1 MSNSNLWASSTSYDG
16 NDRERAFTSYN
27 SLQHHSLQNVILS
40 PILDSNSNPQAR
52 CSLPSIR
59 TLDVHQAPSFRG
71 LPSLDSLDLYQQQ
84 HESAREAGRR
94 ELRSPFQSSMS
105 PRDRYFF
112 KRAKACRH
120 SRTSSVCSS
129 TPPSS
134 PSSSVCYPSPQDNN
148 VTSYPG
154 SQNILT
160 RSYSYPQ
167 SSHQA
172 FSLFPVPNTSHFV
185 DDNHLASATGR
196 SNKAYTHE
204 EVHFIIY
211 MRDDRKMQW
220 TDIVKPFND
229 QFNKKASRGALE
241 CRYYRAQLFPKFSND
256 GSILY
261 DERGELIM
269 EPLKVRDRK
278 ELQRAGGIRWE
289 KTEPYTTLV
298 GRCPSLILQYEWT
311 DPEDKRK
318 AKAIVQSGAPLLPG
332 ASAIRAQ

>member
-1 MSNSNLWASSTSYDG
+1 MQRL
-16 NDRERAFTSYN
+16 
-27 SLQHHSLQNVILS
+27 SLQSVILN
-40 PILDSNSNPQAR
+40 PILDSTDNTQAR

-59 TLDVHQAPSFRG
+59 TLDVHQPTPFRA
-71 LPSLDSLDLYQQQ
+71 LPSLDSLDLYQYPSDDQRDP
-84 HESAREAGRR
+84 SRR
-94 ELRSPFQSSMS
+94 VLRSPFQSAIS

-112 KRAKACRH
+112 KRAKAHRH

-134 PSSSVCYPSPQDNN
+134 PSSSVCYPSSQDVNI
-148 VTSYPG
+148 TSYPS
-154 SQNILT
+154 SQNLT

-167 SSHQA
+167 SLHQVY
-172 FSLFPVPNTSHFV
+172 SPYLLGNTPHYVSVEKVPTS
-185 DDNHLASATGR
+185 SPTGR

-220 TDIVKPFND
+220 TDIVNPFND

-241 CRYYRAQLFPKFSND
+241 CRYYRAQLFPKFAED
-256 GSILY
+256 GSYLY
-261 DERGELIM
+261 DETGELIM

-278 ELQRAGGIRWE
+278 ELQRAGGIRWV
-289 KTEPYTTLV
+289 KTEPFTTLV
-298 GRCPSLILQYEWT
+298 GRMPSLILQYKWT

-318 AKAIVQSGAPLLPG
+318 AKAIGMFTFSHAMIYTDYRSVQSGAPLLPG